1 MNCSQ
6 KKIAHSS
13 NKEITMAITRK
24 EYYKFSERGQKAVNA
39 ATKDSAYYAAGDTV
53 QRNAE
58 AAGIKDL
65 STAEFKKAR
74 KIIQPRIRADRKRTE
89 ARAIGIERR
98 EAKKT
103 AAKRAAAAIGN
114 SPAAKKAASKPAAKK
129 TAVKVRVK
137 TATNKKGKK

>member
-1 MNCSQ
+1 
-6 KKIAHSS
+6 
-13 NKEITMAITRK
+13 MAITRK
-24 EYYKFSERGQKAVNA
+24 EYYKLSERGQKAVNA
-39 ATKDSAYYAAGDTV
+39 ATKDAAYYAAGDTV

-65 STAEFKKAR
+65 TSDEFKKAR

-114 SPAAKKAASKPAAKK
+114 SPAAKKATAKAKPAPKPATKK
-129 TAVKVRVK
+129 TVAKPATKK
-137 TATNKKGKK
+137 TGKK

>member
-1 MNCSQ
+1 
-6 KKIAHSS
+6 
-13 NKEITMAITRK
+13 MAYLSDRA
-24 EYYKFSERGQKAVNA
+24 RKAVNLA
-39 ATKDSAYYAAGDTV
+39 DKLNTKIAAGDTV

-65 STAEFKKAR
+65 TTAEFRKAR
-74 KIIQPRIRADRKRTE
+74 NTLQPRMRLDRKKTA
-89 ARAIGIERR
+89 ARAIAIEKMQ
-98 EAKKT
+98 AKKT